1 MASWNPFS
9 SREKQAL
16 DSTHR
21 ETQRSEA
28 PTGAIEKFEKLSS
41 KVRNMVNAVAT
52 RVR

>member
-9 SREKQAL
+9 SREKQVS
-16 DSTHR
+16 DSTLR
-21 ETQRSEA
+21 DMQRSEA
-28 PTGAIEKFEKLSS
+28 PTGAIGRLSS

>member
-1 MASWNPFS
+1 MALRNPFS
-9 SREKQAL
+9 SREKQAI
-16 DSTHR
+16 DSTLR

-28 PTGAIEKFEKLSS
+28 PTGAIGRLSS